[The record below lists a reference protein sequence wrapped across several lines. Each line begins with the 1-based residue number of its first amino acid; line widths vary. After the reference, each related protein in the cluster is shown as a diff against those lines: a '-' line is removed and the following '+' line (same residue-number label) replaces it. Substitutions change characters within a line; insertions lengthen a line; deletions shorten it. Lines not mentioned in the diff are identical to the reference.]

1 MCSITNKIGG
11 GQTINTEEIKTMLK
25 RHAILNALKYDGKAN
40 VKAVVGKVLSEN
52 PSLKAMVSE
61 LFGLATDVVSEINA
75 MSPSDQRVL
84 AESLGVA
91 ISKEKQRREE
101 HVLPPLPNVE
111 KYQRI
116 HVRFAPNPD
125 SVIHLGNTRAALLS
139 DEYAKI
145 YHGIFTLRFED
156 TSPSV
161 KPPMPEAYE
170 VIREDLKWLGIHW
183 DHEYIQSERLPIYYE
198 YMEKLLSMGCAYV
211 CTCRSE
217 RFREL
222 VGANKPCP
230 CRDLP
235 IEQHLKRWGGMLDG
249 TFKKGRAVVRIKTDL
264 SHPNPA
270 IRDWPAMRIDTKPH
284 PLQGRKYRVWPLY
297 NFACAIDDH
306 LMGITHI
313 LRGKEHE
320 VNTQRQLYLYNYL
333 GWKYPEAIHYGRL
346 KIEGTILSK
355 SKIRQGIEEGIYK
368 DWSDPRLGTIAALR
382 RRGFLPE
389 TIRKLIIEVGVKPSE
404 AIISWDNLE
413 AINRKLLDPLTKRLI
428 FIPDPVQLEV
438 TNIPRE
444 FQAKIP
450 FHPDN
455 PEWGFITYN
464 IVPDSNIFLI
474 PSKDMSALKEGSIF
488 RLMNLFNV
496 RLTSP
501 SKSTFI
507 SENVA
512 DVKTLG
518 VPIIQWLPQGIGVHL
533 TVVMPDAKVVEGILD
548 PYILRNP
555 LPQTFQFYRFGFVR
569 VYQEGVSLIGY
580 YTHG

>member
-1 MCSITNKIGG
+1 MK
-11 GQTINTEEIKTMLK
+11 K
-25 RHAILNALKYDGKAN
+25 HAIINALKYDGKAN

-52 PSLKAMVSE
+52 PALKGIVSE
-61 LFGLATDVVSEINA
+61 LFRLATDVVSEINA
-75 MSPSDQRVL
+75 MNLSDQMVL
-84 AESLGVA
+84 AKSLGVT
-91 ISKEKQRREE
+91 IYKEKPKREE
-101 HVLPPLPNVE
+101 HTLPPLPNSE
-111 KYQRI
+111 KYSRI

-170 VIREDLKWLGIHW
+170 LIREDLKWLGVHW
-183 DHEYIQSERLPIYYE
+183 DYEYIQSERLPIYYE
-198 YMEKLLSMGCAYV
+198 FAEKLLGMGYAYV

-217 RFREL
+217 HFREL
-222 VGANKPCP
+222 VAANKPCP
-230 CRDLP
+230 CRTLS
-235 IEQHLKRWGGMLDG
+235 IEEHLKRWEGMLDG
-249 TFKKGRAVVRIKTDL
+249 TFKKGKAVVRIKTDL
-264 SHPNPA
+264 NHPNPA

-284 PLQGRKYRVWPLY
+284 PLQKRKYRVWPLY
-297 NFACAIDDH
+297 NFACGIDDH

-320 VNTQRQLYLYNYL
+320 VNTQRQLYLYKYF
-333 GWKYPEAIHYGRL
+333 GWEYPEAIHYGRL

-368 DWSDPRLGTIAALR
+368 GWSDPRLGTIAALR
-382 RRGFLPE
+382 KRGFLPE
-389 TIRKLIIEVGVKPSE
+389 TIRRVIIEVGIKPSE
-404 AIISWDNLE
+404 AVISWDNLE
-413 AINRKLLDPLTKRLI
+413 AINRKLLDPITKRLI

-438 TNIPRE
+438 VDLPRE
-444 FQAKIP
+444 FKAKIP
-450 FHPDN
+450 FHPDH
-455 PEWGFITYN
+455 PDWGFITYN
-464 IVPDSNIFLI
+464 IAPGSNAFLV
-474 PSKDMSALKEGSIF
+474 PSKDLSALKAGSII

-496 RLTSP
+496 KLTSP
-501 SKSTFI
+501 TKSIFI
-507 SENVA
+507 SESVA

-518 VPIIQWLPQGIGVHL
+518 VPIIQWLPKGVGIHL
-533 TVVMPDAKVVEGILD
+533 SIVMPDAKVVEGIVD

-555 LPQTFQFYRFGFVR
+555 LPHTFQFYRFGFVN
-569 VYQEGVSLIGY
+569 VYQEDGRLIGY